1 MDVIEICGLMRCRCG
16 GVRVGR
22 VTSRTRAL
30 GSPGRYIQGRGE
42 IENLERYLSGLG
54 DKALILI
61 DPFLYQG
68 LKGRLAKTF
77 SPDGCGLIFS
87 EFRGEISRNEIMRI
101 TDVAEKEQ
109 CNAVV
114 GIGGGK
120 TIDTA
125 KAVANNIQSPII
137 VVPTAASTDAPC
149 SALSVIYTDEGVYSE
164 VIHYDRNPDMVLVD
178 SEIVS
183 KAPVRLLVSGMGDAL
198 ATFFEARA
206 NQDSD
211 SANFVGAGFRRC
223 LSAMALARLCY
234 ETLLAQGVKAKAA
247 VERGA
252 CTDAV
257 EDIIEANT
265 LLSGLGFENCGCAAA
280 HGIHDGLTAL
290 EETHHMYHG
299 EKVAFGTICQLVME
313 NRPMEEIDEVI
324 RFCRSVGLPT
334 MLRDLGIGDVS
345 KEDLMKVARKSI
357 EPDSTIHAEPF
368 KVTEVN
374 VYDAMVTAD
383 SLGKIHEDAHDA
395 K

>member
-1 MDVIEICGLMRCRCG
+1 M
-16 GVRVGR
+16 GR
-22 VTSRTRAL
+22 VTTRTRAL
-30 GSPGRYIQGRGE
+30 GSPGKYIQGRGE
-42 IENLERYLSGLG
+42 IENLERYLAVLG
-54 DKALILI
+54 DRSLILV
-61 DPFLYQG
+61 DPFLFEG
-68 LKGRLAKTF
+68 LKERLSAKF
-77 SPDGCGLIFS
+77 STSKCTLVFS
-87 EFRGEISRNEIMRI
+87 KFGGEISRNEIARI
-101 TDVAEKEQ
+101 TDVAKKEQ

-120 TIDTA
+120 TMDTA
-125 KAVANNIQSPII
+125 KAVANHIQSPVI
-137 VVPTAASTDAPC
+137 VMPTAASTDAPC

-164 VIHYDRNPDMVLVD
+164 VIRYARNPDMVLVD

-198 ATFFEARA
+198 ATFFEART

-211 SANFVGAGFRRC
+211 SANFVGAGFRRS
-223 LSAMALARLCY
+223 LSGMTLARLCY

-252 CTDAV
+252 CTEAV

-313 NRPMEEIDEVI
+313 NRSMEEIDEVLG
-324 RFCRSVGLPT
+324 FCRSVGLPT
-334 MLRDLGIGDVS
+334 MLKDLGIGDVS
-345 KEDLMKVARKSI
+345 REDLMKVAEKSI
-357 EPDSTIHAEPF
+357 APDSTIHAEPF
-368 KVTEVN
+368 KVTALM

-383 SLGKIHEDAHDA
+383 ALGKIHGDAA
-395 K
+395 SG

>member
-1 MDVIEICGLMRCRCG
+1 MGK
-16 GVRVGR
+16 

-42 IENLERYLSGLG
+42 IENLERYLSKLG

-61 DPFLYQG
+61 DPFLYER
-68 LKGRLAKTF
+68 LKEQLAEKF
-77 SPDGCGLIFS
+77 SADGCGLVFS
-87 EFRGEISRNEIMRI
+87 KFGGEISRNEIKRI
-101 TDVAEKEQ
+101 TDISEKEQ

-120 TIDTA
+120 TMDTA
-125 KAVANNIQSPII
+125 KAVADNIQSPII

-164 VIHYDRNPDMVLVD
+164 VIHYTRNPDMVLVD

-211 SANFVGAGFRRC
+211 SANFVDAGFRRT
-223 LSAMALARLCY
+223 LSGMALARLCY
-234 ETLLAQGVKAKAA
+234 DILLEDGVKAKLA
-247 VERGA
+247 VEQGA
-252 CTDAV
+252 CTEAV
-257 EDIIEANT
+257 ENIIEANT

-290 EETHHMYHG
+290 EETHGMYHG

-313 NRPMEEIDEVI
+313 NRPMDEIHEVLG
-324 RFCRSVGLPT
+324 FCRRVGLP
-334 MLRDLGIGDVS
+334 MVLADLGLGDVGE
-345 KEDLMKVARKSI
+345 EDLMAVAKKSI
-357 EPDSTIHAEPF
+357 AADSTIHAEPF
-368 KVTEVN
+368 QVTERM

-383 SLGKIHEDAHDA
+383 SLGKTYKDGFLT
-395 K
+395 

>member
-1 MDVIEICGLMRCRCG
+1 
-16 GVRVGR
+16 VGR
-22 VTSRTRAL
+22 VTTRTRAL
-30 GSPGRYIQGRGE
+30 GSPGKYVQGRGE
-42 IENLERYLSGLG
+42 IENLERYLSKLG
-54 DKALILI
+54 NNALILI
-61 DPFLYQG
+61 DPFLFKELKEKIEDKFSSEGPG
-68 LKGRLAKTF
+68 LVF
-77 SPDGCGLIFS
+77 SKFG
-87 EFRGEISRNEIMRI
+87 GEISRDEINRI
-101 TDVAEKEQ
+101 TDVSKKEN
-109 CNAVV
+109 CNVVV

-120 TIDTA
+120 TMDTA
-125 KAVANNIQSPII
+125 KAVSNNIQSPII
-137 VVPTAASTDAPC
+137 IVPTAASTDAPC

-164 VIHYDRNPDMVLVD
+164 VIHYTRNPDMVLVD

-211 SANFVGAGFRRC
+211 SANFVGGGFRRT
-223 LSAMALARLCY
+223 LSAMALAKLCY
-234 ETLLAQGVKAKAA
+234 EILLAQGVKAKAA

-324 RFCRSVGLPT
+324 GFCRSVGLPT
-334 MLRDLGIGDVS
+334 MLKDLGIGEIS
-345 KEDLMKVARKSI
+345 KEDLMKVAKKSI
-357 EPDSTIHAEPF
+357 ASDSTIHAEPF
-368 KVTEVN
+368 KVTEVM

-383 SLGKIHEDAHDA
+383 SLGMIHEDVG
-395 K
+395 